1 MRKTLLTIFLLSILV
16 SVRAQIFTYGFV
28 ESDTNGNVTRPTN
41 FWYLAS
47 VNDTN
52 FTAAVRAVQNNGGGG
67 GTGISTNGGSGI
79 NNTFTNATLAG
90 QPMLPGWGSLS
101 NPTGALLGVGSDG
114 TFRVSPNLGWSVIGL
129 TGNIDTNSSDGI
141 ITNDTR
147 ALTFTNSANN
157 FGGNGGSLTGL
168 VYTIYYTNSGPSGT
182 NSAGTILT
190 LNTNLTS
197 GSSVSNAIVTV
208 VYTNAGGSFTNA
220 SGTVL
225 TLNTNAPG
233 SGSVTAVTAT
243 SPLGATAGATPVIS
257 VASATG
263 SGALVEQTGATII
276 SPTVTNMT
284 VLGPVTYNFTNLY
297 DDFWMNADGSSGLS
311 NIISGNQPPV
321 RHQQQSV
328 REFQH
333 QHDGEYNGGRIH
345 WAAVWKCHHSH
356 DRDDGKWGLAN
367 DALGHEHPGWNG
379 CGGCKYK
386 RNWILSTSHH
396 RRNECWKLQ
405 LRLTDQHPIRQKLV
419 FDQWRLDSNR

>member
-1 MRKTLLTIFLLSILV
+1 MKKILSIFWMMALAV
-16 SVRAQIFTYGFV
+16 SAFSQNGFRGV
-28 ESDTNGNVTRPTN
+28 ETDTNNWFINRPTN
-41 FWYLAS
+41 AWAKWEA
-47 VNDTN
+47 DTN
-52 FTAAVRAVQNNGGGG
+52 AVKFVRDVQNNGGVGG

-147 ALTFTNSANN
+147 ALTFTNSANK

-208 VYTNAGGSFTNA
+208 VYTNVGGSFTNA
-220 SGTVL
+220 NGTVL

-263 SGALVEQTGATII
+263 SGALVEQTGATIV

-284 VLGPVTYNFTNLY
+284 VLGPVAY
-297 DDFWMNADGSSGLS
+297 LS
-311 NIISGNQPPV
+311 QTPTMISG
-321 RHQQQSV
+321 
-328 REFQH
+328 
-333 QHDGEYNGGRIH
+333 
-345 WAAVWKCHHSH
+345 
-356 DRDDGKWGLAN
+356 
-367 DALGHEHPGWNG
+367 
-379 CGGCKYK
+379 
-386 RNWILSTSHH
+386 
-396 RRNECWKLQ
+396 
-405 LRLTDQHPIRQKLV
+405 
-419 FDQWRLDSNR
+419 